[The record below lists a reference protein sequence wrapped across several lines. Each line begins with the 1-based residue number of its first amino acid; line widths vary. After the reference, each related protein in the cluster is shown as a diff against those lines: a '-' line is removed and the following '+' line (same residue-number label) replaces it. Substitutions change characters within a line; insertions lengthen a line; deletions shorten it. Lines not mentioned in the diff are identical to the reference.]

1 MNHLTVDNIK
11 SYLSLGFLI
20 REIAEEAHISY
31 STLRKFMARNQ
42 LSVRDTYTPML
53 EDVLQTIIYQMC
65 CQNPCLGVKMVV
77 GRLHAM
83 GHRIQRE
90 RVRTL
95 MTSLFGSRPMNRRL
109 KRRAYY
115 VRAPLSMIH
124 IDGNHNLIMWRFVF
138 HGGID
143 GFSRLIFFLRV
154 ANNNRA
160 RTVLDGFLDGV
171 KFYGLPS
178 RVRSDHGGENILVG
192 YLMLLNRGLN
202 RGSFL
207 TGRSVHNQRI
217 ERLWQDVWASCTSV
231 FYELFMNME
240 RKRILNRYSELDLYC
255 LHLIFNPVIQQHVD
269 EFIDAWNL
277 HPIRTAPG
285 SSSPVRLFMTGLAA
299 LKRKSVDEG
308 KEFTELVQNMEIE
321 ELGDDIED
329 DTSLEIE
336 HVEVPEIIVDLDPRM
351 ERRLKRKYGFLL
363 CRLPVAVRKY
373 TKLRRELL
381 AAYD

>member
-11 SYLSLGFLI
+11 SYLSLGFMI

-42 LSVRDTYTPML
+42 LSVRDTYTPMS

-115 VRAPLSMIH
+115 VRAPL
-124 IDGNHNLIMWRFVF
+124 WRFVF

-171 KFYGLPS
+171 KFYGLPF

-231 FYELFMNME
+231 FYELFMSSLLLTKKLEYGTIKN
-240 RKRILNRYSELDLYC
+240 SEPL
-255 LHLIFNPVIQQHVD
+255 FGVGSQHVD

-321 ELGDDIED
+321 EIGDDIED

-336 HVEVPEIIVDLDPRM
+336 HVEVPEIIVDLDPWM